1 MRHEQ
6 LPFEQ
11 RLKISD
17 NQTFQIMNSLFEKKI
32 IKKFVKAQLDEDK
45 EGIDYFVDMDDF
57 CAAPIQCKTR
67 LKGKKD
73 IPIVRYQPF
82 RGIDHDSLIIG
93 RDYKGLK
100 NGKTLLYFTGS
111 QDKDNSKKFNNVSI
125 ICAKKLFDLITTA
138 EKEWFPDEKH
148 WDYFNYETYKNTINK
163 GRNSYRLKVASN
175 GVEAWFKKN
184 PQESFGKINY
194 YVPHS
199 EVDRNV
205 TI

>member
-11 RLKISD
+11 RLRISD
-17 NQTFQIMNSLFEKKI
+17 NQTFQIMNSLFENKT

-45 EGIDYFVDMDDF
+45 EGIDYFVDMEDF
-57 CAAPIQCKTR
+57 LAAPIQCKTR

-73 IPIVRYQPF
+73 IPVVRYQPF
-82 RGIDHDSLIIG
+82 RGIDHESLVIG
-93 RDYKGLK
+93 RDYKGLV

-111 QDKDNSKKFNNVSI
+111 QSKENSRVFDNASI
-125 ICAKKLFDLITTA
+125 ICAKKLLRLINEA
-138 EKEWFPDEKH
+138 ENEWFPNGDF
-148 WDYFNYETYKNTINK
+148 WSYFTNETYKSTINK
-163 GRNSYRLKVASN
+163 GRNSYRLKIATN

-194 YVPHS
+194 YIPHA
-199 EVDRNV
+199 EADRNV
-205 TI
+205 KI